1 MSWFAAS
8 VIVTAGVLYALN
20 LQGSRIRRKDRIT
33 REPAYLPPRATPAQ
47 EPTSLQRLRAA
58 ETGRGRGAYAPT
70 QIPRRGWKDVIV
82 RTYREVQDD
91 RLLALAA
98 GVVFYSV
105 VALFPALA
113 AGVSVYAL
121 FADAA
126 TINSHLSVAANIIP
140 AAGLDI
146 LSQEITRLAA
156 KSDSRLT
163 LGFFVGLGIALW
175 SANAG
180 MKAIFDALNIIYDET
195 EKRGFVKLNIVSLL
209 FTVGAIAGAGLAVA
223 AVVVFPLL
231 LAAFGLASIDYPI
244 AYLRWPLMFVLLI
257 VALAIL
263 YRYGPSRRR
272 A

>member
-1 MSWFAAS
+1 MGLSRSTPVRLENFMSWFAAS

-82 RTYREVQDD
+82 RTYHEVQDD

-98 GVVFYSV
+98 GVVFYSL

-126 TINSHLSVAANIIP
+126 TIANHLSVAADVVP
-140 AAGLDI
+140 ATGLNI

-163 LGFFVGLGIALW
+163 FGFIVGLGIALW

-209 FTVGAIAGAGLAVA
+209 SQWVRSRVRGWR
-223 AVVVFPLL
+223 
-231 LAAFGLASIDYPI
+231 S
-244 AYLRWPLMFVLLI
+244 LRWSSSLCCSRPLGWPALI
-257 VALAIL
+257 I
-263 YRYGPSRRR
+263 PSPTCAGR
-272 A
+272 